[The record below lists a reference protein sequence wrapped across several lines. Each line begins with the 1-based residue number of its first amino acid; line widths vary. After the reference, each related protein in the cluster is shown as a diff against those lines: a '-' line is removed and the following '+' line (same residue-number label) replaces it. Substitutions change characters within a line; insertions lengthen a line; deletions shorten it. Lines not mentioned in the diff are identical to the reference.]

1 MNAYQKQA
9 ERVAAL
15 QAEVDALQLTLGFV
29 APVDSKDSI
38 LEIHQREWG
47 LREDS
52 FETYQIS
59 ASV

>member
-38 LEIHQREWG
+38 LEIHQRE
-47 LREDS
+47 
-52 FETYQIS
+52 
-59 ASV
+59 